1 MRALVGAGD
10 NQCNARNRLARRR
23 RRNCA
28 ISPPGTANLSWYREF
43 AERAGS
49 TTIWETRLHMAEDL
63 DHEADRLERDRIA
76 RKFAVTR

>member
-1 MRALVGAGD
+1 MGTKKQAGSPEA
-10 NQCNARNRLARRR
+10 QRLRDLA
-23 RRNCA
+23 
-28 ISPPGTANLSWYREF
+28 SWYREF

-63 DHEADRLERDRIA
+63 DDEADRLERTRIA

>member
-1 MRALVGAGD
+1 MQRKEQAGSPEAQKLRD
-10 NQCNARNRLARRR
+10 LA
-23 RRNCA
+23 
-28 ISPPGTANLSWYREF
+28 SWYREF

-63 DHEADRLERDRIA
+63 DHEADRVERDRIA